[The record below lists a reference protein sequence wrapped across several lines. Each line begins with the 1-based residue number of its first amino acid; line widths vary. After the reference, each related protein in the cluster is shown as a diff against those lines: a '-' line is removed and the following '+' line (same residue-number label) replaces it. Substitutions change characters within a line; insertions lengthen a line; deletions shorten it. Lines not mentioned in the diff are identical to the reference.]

1 MITTAMPARIKGAT
15 ILSTISLVR
24 EACPPQKYQELVAN
38 CPPDTQQLLRR
49 TLVALEWL
57 PADVWAPF
65 LVILLNQICRRDEGK
80 LRRLMRGV
88 FQRDFTTT
96 YRASLAGMTA
106 DGLLTKLPTLW
117 PLLFDGGSLRAQALG
132 TSGTVLVELREFP
145 TVSTIYAVVCE
156 AYVEQLFTMV
166 TAGRVEVRRLRE
178 QLSNGLLSCD
188 YTLTY
193 ERPAAAGPTP

>member
-1 MITTAMPARIKGAT
+1 MITASMPARIKGAT

-38 CPPDTQQLLRR
+38 CPPETQQLLRR